1 MTSSASIHQLLDSD
15 TNSPLLPVDTEISE
29 TQRRVPLIDSDDATP
44 ADVSQCELW
53 APDPILSTIHFVP
66 PEIWAR
72 IFIYAYLDI
81 FRISWVC
88 GAWRRIVLSLPA
100 LWDMVSLNVN
110 ESETSTTAGQGIA
123 HTWINRSGDRFIS
136 VVLHHDR
143 PVLGTDITRVKAFL
157 EALPDKERWRNVS
170 LRPQMLALLFD
181 SHEQEHGSSWGGLE
195 ELAIYDV
202 LEAEAQPIYPVT
214 PQFPDSVSLRHLT
227 SLRCLTLSNLST
239 RFFTTTLLPYAQLT
253 YLHLNIIGE
262 LTEHLLILGHC
273 MALENCIISHS
284 RPRPGSFM
292 GNVNAQSSQALFIRT
307 IVLPRLHRLV
317 LNGDGSQSLSLFLRK
332 FTLPSLEALGIIE
345 RGQTR
350 GRRAYPRPCYD
361 LIGMLDR
368 SECSLR
374 TLEMH
379 NSSTSNDGEL
389 VSLFERLAHL
399 IVLRISAIGVQPI
412 LNDNI
417 MRRLISKTSCVSTLL
432 PRLTTLEVRC
442 RWDQEILTRGSLKDF
457 FNARAAIDLHTLP
470 TFIVPLRNVMITGS
484 EPHPLVISPLLAE
497 MYTPFTGALEDYEL

>member
-1 MTSSASIHQLLDSD
+1 MAIIRRLLD
-15 TNSPLLPVDTEISE
+15 TNLPLFQASTEISE
-29 TQRRVPLIDSDDATP
+29 TQRQVQLPPGDISK
-44 ADVSQCELW
+44 CELRVL
-53 APDPILSTIHFVP
+53 DPTLSIIHLVP
-66 PEIWAR
+66 PEVWAQ
-72 IFIYAYLDI
+72 IFIYSYLDI

-88 GAWRRIVLSLPA
+88 GTWRRIVLSLPA
-100 LWDMVSLNVN
+100 LWDMVSLDVN
-110 ESETSTTAGQGIA
+110 ESETSTAAGQGIA
-123 HTWINRSGDRFIS
+123 YTWIKRSGDRFIS

-143 PVLGTDITRVKAFL
+143 TVLSADITRVKAFL
-157 EALPDKERWRNVS
+157 GALPDKERWRNVS

-181 SHEQEHGSSWGGLE
+181 NNEQGQGSSWGALE

-202 LEAEAQPIYPVT
+202 LEAEAQSTYART
-214 PQFPDSVSLRHLT
+214 PQFLGPVSLRHLT
-227 SLRCLTLSNLST
+227 SLRRLTLSNLSAH
-239 RFFTTTLLPYAQLT
+239 FFTPTLLPYAQLT
-253 YLHLNIIGE
+253 YLHLNITGE

-273 MALENCIISHS
+273 TALENCIISHS
-284 RPRPGSFM
+284 RPLPGSFL
-292 GNVNAQSSQALFIRT
+292 GNLNAQSSQALFIRT
-307 IVLPRLHRLV
+307 IVLPRLRQLV
-317 LNGDGSQSLSLFLRK
+317 LNGNGSQSLSLFLRK
-332 FTLPSLEALGIIE
+332 LTLPSLEALGIIE

-389 VSLFERLAHL
+389 VSLFERLVHL
-399 IVLRISAIGVQPI
+399 TVLRISAVGVQPI

-417 MRRLISKTSCVSTLL
+417 VRRLISKTSCVNTLL

-457 FNARAAIDLHTLP
+457 FNARTDLHTLP
-470 TFIVPLRNVMITGS
+470 TFVVPLRNVMITNS